1 MTLIGEVAGHLHAGG
16 VSFALVGAAALAA
29 HGVARASLDI
39 DLLVTDLRVLD
50 PEFWRSV
57 SARTAVEVRR
67 GDADDPL
74 AGVVRCGVGS
84 LRPVDVVVG
93 RHRWQREAIERAE
106 PVTVEEV
113 TLPVVTAVDLVL
125 LKLFAGGIQDEL
137 DIRLLLATSGG
148 EVIARKVDT
157 AAAVLPESAQAL
169 WNRLMSGP

>member
-1 MTLIGEVAGHLHAGG
+1 
-16 VSFALVGAAALAA
+16 
-29 HGVARASLDI
+29 
-39 DLLVTDLRVLD
+39 
-50 PEFWRSV
+50 
-57 SARTAVEVRR
+57 
-67 GDADDPL
+67 
-74 AGVVRCGVGS
+74 
-84 LRPVDVVVG
+84 VDVVVG